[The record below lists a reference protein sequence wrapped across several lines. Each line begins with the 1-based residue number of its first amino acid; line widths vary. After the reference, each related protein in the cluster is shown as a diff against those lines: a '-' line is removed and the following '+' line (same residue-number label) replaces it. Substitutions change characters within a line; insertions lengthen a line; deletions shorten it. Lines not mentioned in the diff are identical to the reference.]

1 MNDFKKIYTGD
12 YSKDGYDKGIADAK
26 SGKPKSH
33 FGTLKRNP
41 INYIWQSDNAID
53 SYSQSYDKG
62 YTDGQRVSHDIYSS
76 QSGGQMTDLEKQ
88 MQILEQAKAAIKHHQ
103 RLLEQA
109 NDLYGNQVRAMQGA
123 GFLDNYTNE
132 LESRYNRLDNS
143 VENVLGELQQQ
154 LAMIETFQESLQRMI
169 IDARDA

>member
-1 MNDFKKIYTGD
+1 
-12 YSKDGYDKGIADAK
+12 
-26 SGKPKSH
+26 
-33 FGTLKRNP
+33 
-41 INYIWQSDNAID
+41 
-53 SYSQSYDKG
+53 
-62 YTDGQRVSHDIYSS
+62 
-76 QSGGQMTDLEKQ
+76 MTDLEKQ

-103 RLLEQA
+103 SLLEQA

-143 VENVLGELQQQ
+143 VEKVLGELQQQ